1 MNAQQITNALVQGTF
16 TNEELQSVIEAVKY
30 ARAKL
35 GKATKRSLSVGD
47 NVQWVSSRN
56 GLTVK
61 GTVRKIAIK
70 NVQVATAQGIWNV
83 PASMLEVV

>member
-35 GKATKRSLSVGD
+35 GKQTKRSLSVGD
-47 NVQWVSSRN
+47 NVQWVSSRS
-56 GLTVK
+56 GTTVK
-61 GTVRKIAIK
+61 GTVLKIAIK
-70 NVQVATAQGIWNV
+70 NVRVSTAQGIWNV
-83 PASMLEVV
+83 PANMLEVA

>member
-1 MNAQQITNALVQGTF
+1 MNATQITTALVQGTF
-16 TNEELQSVIEAVKY
+16 TNDELNSIVDAIKY

-35 GKATKRSLSVGD
+35 GKQAKRSLTVGD

>member
-47 NVQWVSSRN
+47 NVQWVSSRS
-56 GLTVK
+56 GTTVK
-61 GTVRKIAIK
+61 GTVLKIAIK
-70 NVQVATAQGIWNV
+70 NVRVSTAQGIWNV
-83 PASMLEVV
+83 PANMLEVA

>member
-16 TNEELQSVIEAVKY
+16 TNDELNSIVDAIKY

-35 GKATKRSLSVGD
+35 GKQAKRSLTVGD

>member
-35 GKATKRSLSVGD
+35 GKATRRSLSVGD
-47 NVQWVSSRN
+47 NVQWVSSRS
-56 GLTVK
+56 GATVK
-61 GTVRKIAIK
+61 GTVLKIAIK
-70 NVQVATAQGIWNV
+70 NVRVSTAQGIWNV
-83 PASMLEVV
+83 PANMLEVA

>member
-1 MNAQQITNALVQGTF
+1 MNATQIANALVQGTF
-16 TNEELQSVIEAVKY
+16 TNDELNSIVDAIKY

-35 GKATKRSLSVGD
+35 GKQAKRSLTVGD

>member
-83 PASMLEVV
+83 PANMLEVV